1 MGESGE
7 SGEGT
12 NGDKGGTNGD
22 KSSPCGGSVAASRSG
37 AGSAQTVISSGG
49 DGQQIPSGM
58 DPAIAFFLSIRM
70 ETTVLVCGGTK
81 GKHCGFSF
89 PLVVECTSSYTNFRA
104 AICAK
109 YPWGLFD
116 AVEIRYWNSSKLCWV
131 PVQCDAELGVVFPS
145 AVDYRNAVASFS
157 IKSETEFL
165 TLKSDPTRFTVKC
178 AYERCKWRLHASL
191 MRNSTLFQIK
201 VNTYQHT
208 CPSVNRSQRL
218 RAAKRRWIEMLL
230 CHGSEQIQ
238 ELVLRKFRPAESFNS
253 RIKKYKSMNI
263 VDLLDKIRQ
272 YIMEKFDLRN
282 RIAMDHF
289 IGHSII
295 PAVMKVLME
304 KTRGLQMSIV
314 RRSPTEAE
322 VTATDSEKREWRYPV
337 DLEKWSCSCRQWQ
350 ITGKP
355 CIHALFFITSLR
367 GEASGIDQYVHKYY
381 SFDMFRATYAENIP
395 ALEGKQ
401 QWDIVDPGFKLC
413 APIQA
418 RPPGRPRKQ
427 RIRSSTE
434 GKGLGPRKYKCKRCD
449 NADDHP
455 TTNEP
460 AQAEIQEEEEE
471 EDETTPDVQQQM
483 PPPKEPSHDAST
495 EASCAVSPRKNY
507 KRVAGRGPSPR
518 CVKQNI
524 GVELE
529 LESKGSSPKR
539 AATTV
544 EAPNPAKN
552 TRSKAMQAPNPAKN
566 TRSKKLMF

>member
-22 KSSPCGGSVAASRSG
+22 KSSPCGGSVVASRSG

-70 ETTVLVCGGTK
+70 QTTVLVSG
-81 GKHCGFSF
+81 
-89 PLVVECTSSYTNFRA
+89 
-104 AICAK
+104 
-109 YPWGLFD
+109 
-116 AVEIRYWNSSKLCWV
+116 VEIRYWNSSKLCWV
-131 PVQCDAELGVVFPS
+131 PVQCDAELGVMFASNATTMSCNLEITVIQRTRGQRCVNPSSSRPSASRTRASSRTPSAPRTPSVNATASVNESQEHQKKTLDPVVEEALPDAPAVEDEVLYPGYVQHNNDEEDATDKEYIPAEFSDADEDEKQEDVEMGVFEDAAEDRPVEMYDRENPCIAEGVVFPS
-145 AVDYRNAVASFS
+145 AVDCRNAVASFS

-218 RAAKRRWIEMLL
+218 RAAKRRWI
-230 CHGSEQIQ
+230 
-238 ELVLRKFRPAESFNS
+238 ADA
-253 RIKKYKSMNI
+253 SMSW
-263 VDLLDKIRQ
+263 IRA
-272 YIMEKFDLRN
+272 N
-282 RIAMDHF
+282 
-289 IGHSII
+289 
-295 PAVMKVLME
+295 P
-304 KTRGLQMSIV
+304 
-314 RRSPTEAE
+314 
-322 VTATDSEKREWRYPV
+322 
-337 DLEKWSCSCRQWQ
+337 
-350 ITGKP
+350 
-355 CIHALFFITSLR
+355 
-367 GEASGIDQYVHKYY
+367 GIDEHWG
-381 SFDMFRATYAENIP
+381 A
-395 ALEGKQ
+395 
-401 QWDIVDPGFKLC
+401 
-413 APIQA
+413 
-418 RPPGRPRKQ
+418 
-427 RIRSSTE
+427 
-434 GKGLGPRKYKCKRCD
+434 D

-471 EDETTPDVQQQM
+471 VDETTPDVQQQM

-524 GVELE
+524 GVEQE